1 MSLLL
6 LRPLGKLNIS
16 CLRFSSSS
24 TRRILNDPRKI
35 LLELPQKSVD
45 IDAMKKRT
53 EDGRQDRRRTPA
65 EFIRYRQTMKKRFPE
80 GWNPPRKLSR
90 EAMEGLR
97 TLHRHDPET
106 FSTPVLAERFR
117 ISPEAVRRIL
127 KSKWSPNKEEKAN
140 KLERERERKQE
151 YIAKRIEREREDK
164 WAQVDSPLQELENM
178 KQNKWDKLSLT

>member
-16 CLRFSSSS
+16 CLRYSSSS
-24 TRRILNDPRKI
+24 TRQILNDPRKI
-35 LLELPQKSVD
+35 LLELPEKPVD
-45 IDAMKKRT
+45 IGAMKKKTHDR
-53 EDGRQDRRRTPA
+53 RQDRRTPA
-65 EFIRYRQTMKKRFPE
+65 EFLRHRQTMKKRFPE

-127 KSKWSPNKEEKAN
+127 KSKWGPNKDEKAN
-140 KLERERERKQE
+140 MLERERKRKQE

-164 WAQVDSPLQELENM
+164 WAQVDSPLQELENL
-178 KQNKWDKLSLT
+178 KRNKWDKLSLT